1 MYLDQL
7 ENTGLAYINFH
18 DHATAVEC
26 QRYFEGSIDWSG
38 HISDRPCKAQW
49 SSIQGYEA
57 NITRHR
63 KAEWLE
69 KNVPEDCKPMAFD
82 EQGRRLPTLEVFTP
96 SQSLHSTDSGKG
108 GKYQRPGKGKPWERE
123 WYGASKPHAGKG
135 SNWPGWYTDRNIE
148 TDSRQTDSGYA
159 NAAFEPF
166 DDSASWLQAAANW
179 QAMEMT
185 AEGTDDWGNPNEGN
199 MASALDLYLASM
211 DSTDRSDEVYG
222 QAYGQSFEPTFPL
235 QESFEKRADT
245 FERDASDTK
254 VDQKRLPKPSIP
266 ELPVLEHLQSKGSP
280 QTSPQMSPSSTASEP
295 GQLGLRKYA
304 CPNCKL
310 IFAKW
315 SACQHHLVSDMKCW
329 CVLGE
334 GRLPSDVTELQEKC
348 KAAAEE
354 RPKDTE
360 STAAFVD
367 EAIQDKVLRGVL
379 RSAPAYAE
387 IRWQCLGAARN
398 KSIPDERL
406 LSCLK
411 LPCAVSKYELS
422 FHMATALSAKEL
434 AEHPFKYTI
443 KTSESAP
450 CPLSSLEHA
459 AYYRFGLSPMP
470 GVAQRFGITTCSP
483 IDYAVLPVSVY
494 FLVHLHPDC
503 VHSEAVREPT
513 GETPSS
519 LLFRRLRADD
529 EAADQEALL
538 SETIQ
543 NSDPFFADGT
553 LDRSACLTQLVQ
565 RRRAGSCTAHLQSRY
580 AAHATAQTIGR
591 HYGPDGQRAAEAAP
605 RFGAYSLQ
613 PNLGFPEFFDGVL
626 HLNEND
632 VGSRIELF
640 FSMTVAEEP
649 DKAPMKIGEW
659 KVARSHDALQ

>member
-1 MYLDQL
+1 MWKIGKGTLKGRSRGRSNWAEGETTVVLTGLPRTLNADILLELVDKKFHRCYDFFYLPMYLDQL

-367 EAIQDKVLRGVL
+367 EAIQDKVLRF
-379 RSAPAYAE
+379 
-387 IRWQCLGAARN
+387 Q
-398 KSIPDERL
+398 
-406 LSCLK
+406 
-411 LPCAVSKYELS
+411 
-422 FHMATALSAKEL
+422 
-434 AEHPFKYTI
+434 
-443 KTSESAP
+443 
-450 CPLSSLEHA
+450 
-459 AYYRFGLSPMP
+459 
-470 GVAQRFGITTCSP
+470 
-483 IDYAVLPVSVY
+483 
-494 FLVHLHPDC
+494 
-503 VHSEAVREPT
+503 
-513 GETPSS
+513 
-519 LLFRRLRADD
+519 
-529 EAADQEALL
+529 
-538 SETIQ
+538 
-543 NSDPFFADGT
+543 
-553 LDRSACLTQLVQ
+553 
-565 RRRAGSCTAHLQSRY
+565 
-580 AAHATAQTIGR
+580 
-591 HYGPDGQRAAEAAP
+591 
-605 RFGAYSLQ
+605 
-613 PNLGFPEFFDGVL
+613 
-626 HLNEND
+626 
-632 VGSRIELF
+632 
-640 FSMTVAEEP
+640 
-649 DKAPMKIGEW
+649 
-659 KVARSHDALQ
+659 